1 MPRSRH
7 SIIAWTAVGDATI
20 VIEIALALGKG
31 LKRNDIIHRWNRH
44 LKHQANGVQYWK
56 HEVAG
61 MNLNF
66 EECTL
71 Q

>member
-1 MPRSRH
+1 M
-7 SIIAWTAVGDATI
+7 GDATI
-20 VIEIALALGKG
+20 GIEIALALGKG
-31 LKRNDIIHRWNRH
+31 LQRNDIIHRWNRH
-44 LKHQANGVQYWK
+44 LKHQANGVQYLK

-66 EECTL
+66 EERSL